1 MSTNAMKR
9 RAEKQ
14 AKRKKA
20 SKEKVKTLRRNNH
33 RFNSFVAGLTED
45 QADRHVH
52 RDIYSILEDGKE
64 MKRRALAGEVSE
76 TMISKDDFLQGINGM
91 ITMSVKLHSGIAVLS
106 KLIEERTVTLG
117 EEQQS
122 VVDAYE
128 RSLVEFTEDVAVT
141 LALTKLGKVPADYPE
156 IVLNLSNTMD
166 QLVMV
171 HREKVLNLLQEF
183 YHQIETYAAE
193 HKPKDINMYQYM
205 SIIHEERLQH
215 VLPIYK
221 TGHSQNLLDELLG
234 IQDDPDDGTDDP
246 VDDLDNLTPVT
257 LDNDTGLD
265 ISHLAPNDPVSQA
278 AKSV

>member
-1 MSTNAMKR
+1 MSANAQKR

-20 SKEKVKTLRRNNH
+20 SKEKGKAVRRNEH

-45 QADRHVH
+45 QADRRAH

-64 MKRRALAGEVSE
+64 MKRRALAGEITE

-106 KLIEERTVTLG
+106 KLIEEGKITLTQ
-117 EEQQS
+117 EQQA
-122 VVDAYE
+122 VVDVYE

-156 IVLNLSNTMD
+156 IVLNLSNVMD

-171 HREKVLNLLQEF
+171 HREKVIALLEEF
-183 YHQIETYAAE
+183 YHQVETYATE
-193 HKPKDINMYQYM
+193 HKPKDTGMYTYM

-215 VLPIYK
+215 VLPLYK

-234 IQDDPDDGTDDP
+234 IQDDAEDGTDDP
-246 VDDLDNLTPVT
+246 VDDLQNLPPVT